1 MNVKKNFCKSSF
13 LLDMYA
19 EVNKFY
25 HYSLY

>member
-1 MNVKKNFCKSSF
+1 
-13 LLDMYA
+13 MYA